1 MLKIRLARGGAKKK
15 PFYSIVVANSRSPR
29 DGAFIEKLGY
39 YDPFLD
45 NANPKRVVL
54 NEERIKHWLSVGAQP
69 SERVELFLSRAGLCP
84 NVIRQARPK
93 KSAPK
98 AKAMERMRELAEK
111 QAAAAEANQAAEA

>member
-1 MLKIRLARGGAKKK
+1 MLRIRLARGGAKKK
-15 PFYSIVVANSRSPR
+15 PFYSIVVANARSPR

-39 YDPFLD
+39 YDPFLEHSD
-45 NANPKRVVL
+45 PKRVVL

-98 AKAMERMRELAEK
+98 AKAMERMREMEEK
-111 QAAAAEANQAAEA
+111 QAAENQASEA